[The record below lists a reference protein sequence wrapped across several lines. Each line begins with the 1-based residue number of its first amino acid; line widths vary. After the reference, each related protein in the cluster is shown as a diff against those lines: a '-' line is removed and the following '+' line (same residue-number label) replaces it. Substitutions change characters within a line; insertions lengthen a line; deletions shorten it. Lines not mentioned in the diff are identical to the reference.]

1 MEVRF
6 GRREDELCLKGPLRS
21 RLDRGKV
28 VLLVDSFDRN
38 PTTKTVLLLSTG
50 PQRRMLRGLQED
62 SSPTPESDLQTS

>member
-62 SSPTPESDLQTS
+62 SSPAPESDLQTS